1 MAGKFEIKKRKDG
14 QFYFQLKAGNGEIL
28 IASDAYRQ
36 KASALKGVESVRRNA
51 PDARVID
58 ATAM

>member
-1 MAGKFEIKKRKDG
+1 LAGKFEIKKRKDG
-14 QFYFQLKAGNGEIL
+14 QFYFQLKAGNGETL